1 MCSHLG
7 QWQNATL
14 VTYYK
19 AWKSTW
25 FVRCKILNI
34 KINFIF
40 SSLEGI
46 KVFDILFSWTNQILS
61 ISHKRPPPPLCG
73 WIKRPILFPRQH
85 TEGRER
91 RRTRRRTTRQSCSE
105 WAQCFNATAVAMAGL
120 AVQIYNAGGFSRV
133 VSTKPMP
140 GTQWIRALT
149 DVGCRVEA
157 SGMQN
162 IIIIIVVVVV
172 CVFSTLFI
180 CQLLVCLLLQLMF
193 YYRQYS
199 LKFV

>member
-1 MCSHLG
+1 
-7 QWQNATL
+7 
-14 VTYYK
+14 
-19 AWKSTW
+19 
-25 FVRCKILNI
+25 
-34 KINFIF
+34 
-40 SSLEGI
+40 
-46 KVFDILFSWTNQILS
+46 
-61 ISHKRPPPPLCG
+61 
-73 WIKRPILFPRQH
+73 
-85 TEGRER
+85 
-91 RRTRRRTTRQSCSE
+91 
-105 WAQCFNATAVAMAGL
+105 
-120 AVQIYNAGGFSRV
+120 VQIYNAGGFSRV